1 MGDYKG
7 QDRVKQ
13 HSAGR
18 SEKGHRVGSPIKPLS
33 AGKRIFCPVCGND
46 RYFYEVAENVVLTT
60 KYVQNRDGSF
70 TALFDDS
77 TMKGS
82 VRLFCAEC
90 DADLTKFH
98 SRFVEM
104 LF

>member
-1 MGDYKG
+1 M
-7 QDRVKQ
+7 KQ
-13 HSAGR
+13 GSAGHTA
-18 SEKGHRVGSPIKPLS
+18 GQHGVGGSIKPLS
-33 AGKRIFCPVCGND
+33 GGKRIFCPVCGND

-60 KYVQNRDGSF
+60 KYIQNRDGSF

-82 VRLFCAEC
+82 VQLFCAEC
-90 DADLTKFH
+90 DADLTRFH
-98 SRFVEM
+98 SHFVEM